1 MNAQVRAQDQTKPA
15 MFLAT
20 PARSFAAPPPTAF
33 QIARNRVAA
42 GVVRPV
48 EPSAMWLLFLLV
60 AWAVAVLSCVCVC
73 RTALAAA
80 RAPDGVARPA
90 PGRGTDRDVT
100 ERHGPPSLTLYET
113 AYLTGGPHRLADVA
127 LVSMAQ
133 QDRLLLAH
141 TGWATV
147 VDPVGRD
154 AVERA
159 TLTAIGP
166 DGQRP
171 IPAVRGAL
179 DGSDAVRA
187 LAGRLVTAGLA
198 QPEAARRDVG
208 HSVRQLRWATVVVL
222 LAAAAA
228 LWMTPPGR
236 AAGPMLAWFALPL
249 ALTTGTWAMAR
260 VDIHPYTR
268 WATAAGEHL
277 VRRVAAA
284 EDRAGRHGGRA
295 GSAVTERD
303 PGTGGDSGDETG
315 RRGICAPGRLGGRSR
330 RARRQRCPGQGTS
343 DTHATLTALAVHGP
357 DALADPA
364 LRAALHSSGV

>member
-1 MNAQVRAQDQTKPA
+1 
-15 MFLAT
+15 
-20 PARSFAAPPPTAF
+20 
-33 QIARNRVAA
+33 
-42 GVVRPV
+42 
-48 EPSAMWLLFLLV
+48 MWLLFLLI
-60 AWAVAVLSCVCVC
+60 AWGAACLSCAYAC

-80 RAPDGVARPA
+80 QAPDGVARTTS
-90 PGRGTDRDVT
+90 GSGQDREFAD
-100 ERHGPPSLTLYET
+100 RHGPPSLTLYET
-113 AYLTGGPHRLADVA
+113 AYLTGGPGRLADVA

-166 DGQRP
+166 EGQRA

-198 QPEAARRDVG
+198 QPDAARRDVG
-208 HSVRQLRWATVVVL
+208 HAVRRLRRATAVVL
-222 LAAAAA
+222 LTAAAA
-228 LWMTPPGR
+228 LWMTPPGT
-236 AAGPMLAWFALPL
+236 ATGPMLAWFALPL
-249 ALTTGTWAMAR
+249 VLTTGTWAMAR
-260 VDIHPYTR
+260 VDVHPYTH

-284 EDRAGRHGGRA
+284 GGRAERHGGDA
-295 GSAVTERD
+295 GSEVPEQGAGNDRD
-303 PGTGGDSGDETG
+303 SSDGTAYRGG
-315 RRGICAPGRLGGRSR
+315 CPPGRHGGRSR
-330 RARRQRCPGQGTS
+330 RARRQRCQGHGRT
-343 DTHATLTALAVHGP
+343 DTRAALTALAVHGP
-357 DALADPA
+357 DALADPV

>member
-1 MNAQVRAQDQTKPA
+1 MC
-15 MFLAT
+15 L
-20 PARSFAAPPPTAF
+20 
-33 QIARNRVAA
+33 
-42 GVVRPV
+42 
-48 EPSAMWLLFLLV
+48 
-60 AWAVAVLSCVCVC
+60 
-73 RTALAAA
+73 
-80 RAPDGVARPA
+80 PDGARRRPGSGRRRPPGARP
-90 PGRGTDRDVT
+90 RQDREVT

-222 LAAAAA
+222 LTAAAA
-228 LWMTPPGR
+228 LWMTPSGR

-249 ALTTGTWAMAR
+249 VSPR
-260 VDIHPYTR
+260 VPGRSPGWTSTVHPLGHR
-268 WATAAGEHL
+268 
-277 VRRVAAA
+277 
-284 EDRAGRHGGRA
+284 GGRA
-295 GSAVTERD
+295 SGAAGRGRRRPCRAVRRPRRTRRHR
-303 PGTGGDSGDETG
+303 TG
-315 RRGICAPGRLGGRSR
+315 RRNR
-330 RARRQRCPGQGTS
+330 
-343 DTHATLTALAVHGP
+343 
-357 DALADPA
+357 
-364 LRAALHSSGV
+364 